1 MSLELIRISGDKI
14 KISLTKED
22 LLEYKITV
30 EKMDYSEKETQ
41 KIFRK
46 LLSEAKSQTGFDA
59 GSARVFIH
67 IYQSSDGG
75 CEIFVSKI
83 ASGKEQ
89 KPHSHGKRKTGYF
102 VFESLENLIK
112 LCAQL
117 KILGF
122 KGSSSALREAEN
134 RYWLRL
140 VAANSY
146 HLAYA
151 FEYGA
156 RSAVNV
162 SESYL
167 SEHCKVICKK
177 RAVETL
183 GAFS

>member
-102 VFESLENLIK
+102 VFESLDNLIK
-112 LCAQL
+112 
-117 KILGF
+117 F
-122 KGSSSALREAEN
+122 SASKVVRAHFG
-134 RYWLRL
+134 RRKTGTG
-140 VAANSY
+140 
-146 HLAYA
+146 YA
-151 FEYGA
+151 
-156 RSAVNV
+156 
-162 SESYL
+162 L
-167 SEHCKVICKK
+167 SQQIRTIWRMLLNMEQG
-177 RAVETL
+177 L
-183 GAFS
+183 L